1 MRTVRQLGH
10 NAVLV
15 EDEHGGQ
22 RVALGKGIG
31 FAAKPGTEIAEESV
45 EQWFSVTS
53 PAELERVNAM
63 VASLPLDMLVLATR
77 ITARAN
83 QTLSAKVSPSAVVP
97 IADHLHLAIQR
108 ASGDRD
114 EHPLLWEVQQ
124 LYPEEYEVGRS
135 ALELV
140 YESTGVRLPDNEA
153 VAVALHVITA
163 TIEAEGVRTT
173 IAVTR
178 LISELLDLVSAIAG
192 REVRDDAMA
201 TSRFVSHLRYLFL
214 RLNRPE
220 AATTSVTGVL
230 AALVKEQPEA
240 YQTALRLAYLIESRI
255 SLRVSDEETA
265 YLTIHVARLLGA
277 R

>member
-1 MRTVRQLGH
+1 MRTIRQLGH

-15 EDEHGGQ
+15 EDEAGGQ
-22 RVALGKGIG
+22 RVALGRGIG
-31 FAAKPGTEIAEESV
+31 FSAKPGSELTPDAV

-63 VASLPLDMLVLATR
+63 VASLPLDMLVLATT

-83 QTLSAKVSPSAVVP
+83 QMLTAKVSPSAVVP

-108 ASGDRD
+108 APGPRE
-114 EHPLLWEVQQ
+114 EHPLQWEVQQ
-124 LYPEEYEVGRS
+124 LYPEEYGVGRS
-135 ALELV
+135 ALALV
-140 YESTGVRLPDNEA
+140 EESTGVRLPESEA
-153 VAVALHVITA
+153 VALALHIITA

-178 LISELLDLVSAIAG
+178 LISELLDVVSATAG
-192 REVRDDAMA
+192 REVREDAMA

-220 AATTSVTGVL
+220 VATTSVSGVL
-230 AALVKEQPEA
+230 AALIQEQPEA
-240 YQTALRLAYLIESRI
+240 YQTALRLAYLIESRV
-255 SLRVSDEETA
+255 SLRVSEEEVA

-277 R
+277 S